1 MQFKFLAKT
10 LFESHIQLYFKLDAI
25 GRWYN
30 ERLAIMAEEA
40 KMSTGTMGWN
50 TINSILGGGALATA
64 LGVGIPALV
73 KANDAEDKARHSHGR
88 GGCCS
93 ENTPVTRFEMEQS
106 QRIALLEADKYTDQK
121 IIEAYKQ
128 SVADNKALE
137 AQIVALTEKN
147 NLAHETIYKELV
159 AQREAQLISN
169 AKFDKDIALGRQADF
184 YQNQLNECRYYKTKK
199 VVAKDD
205 ICPGVM
211 PEFNSWTAP
220 TTTDTAT
227 GA

>member
-1 MQFKFLAKT
+1 
-10 LFESHIQLYFKLDAI
+10 
-25 GRWYN
+25 
-30 ERLAIMAEEA
+30 MADEV
-40 KMSTGTMGWN
+40 KMSTGNVGWSVL
-50 TINSILGGGALATA
+50 NSILGGGALATA

-73 KANDAEDKARHSHGR
+73 KANDAEDKAGYRHSGR
-88 GGCCS
+88 GCGGCS

-106 QRIALLEADKYTDQK
+106 QKIALLEADKYTDQK

-137 AQIVALTEKN
+137 AQIVSLTEKN

-169 AKFDKDIALGRQADF
+169 ARFDKDIALGRQADF
-184 YQNQLNECRYYKTKK
+184 YQNQLNECRYYTTKK

-220 TTTDTAT
+220 TTTAPAT

>member
-1 MQFKFLAKT
+1 
-10 LFESHIQLYFKLDAI
+10 
-25 GRWYN
+25 
-30 ERLAIMAEEA
+30 MAEET
-40 KMSTGTMGWN
+40 KMSSGTMGWN
-50 TINSILGGGALATA
+50 VFNSVLGGGALAAA

-73 KANDAEDKARHSHGR
+73 KANDAEDKAEHRHSGR
-88 GGCCS
+88 GCGGCS

-106 QRIALLEADKYTDQK
+106 QKIALLEADKYTDQK

-137 AQIVALTEKN
+137 AQIVSLTEKN
-147 NLAHETIYKELV
+147 NFAHETIYKELV

-184 YQNQLNECRYYKTKK
+184 YQNQLNECRYYTTKK

-220 TTTDTAT
+220 TTTAPAT

>member
-1 MQFKFLAKT
+1 
-10 LFESHIQLYFKLDAI
+10 
-25 GRWYN
+25 
-30 ERLAIMAEEA
+30 MAEES
-40 KMSTGTMGWN
+40 KMSTGNVGWSVL
-50 TINSILGGGALATA
+50 NSVLGGGALATA

-73 KANDAEDKARHSHGR
+73 KANDAEDKAGYRHYGR
-88 GGCCS
+88 GCGGCS

-106 QRIALLEADKYTDQK
+106 QKIALLEADKYTDQK

-137 AQIVALTEKN
+137 AQIVSLTEKN

-184 YQNQLNECRYYKTKK
+184 YQNQLNECRYYTTKK

-220 TTTDTAT
+220 TTTAPAT